1 MWGRKNRSETA
12 DQVAAETPKPVPTGE
27 RARGPWDATERDVE
41 DDHLDFGALR
51 IRLRPGMEIQV
62 ATDGETPLAILVASE
77 GSAVELRPLAAS
89 RSGGDWASMRDAI
102 VAEITERGSEPLE
115 REGLFGTEI
124 FTQFPATTEDGQDAV
139 QPARFLGIEG
149 PRWILRATILGPAGM
164 EADDEGDL
172 IDVIRDVIVVR
183 SEEPRLLGES
193 LPITVPEAQSPEEHD
208 D

>member
-1 MWGRKNRSETA
+1 MWGRKKRSGSTDSVVPER
-12 DQVAAETPKPVPTGE
+12 PKPIPTGP
-27 RARGPWDATERDVE
+27 RSRGPWDVTERDIE

-51 IRLRPGMEIQV
+51 IRLQPGMEIQV

-89 RSGGDWASMRDAI
+89 RSGGDWESMREAI
-102 VAEITERGSEPLE
+102 IAEITERGTEPLE
-115 REGLFGTEI
+115 REGLFGPEI

-172 IDVIRDVIVVR
+172 IDVIRDVIVIR
-183 SEEPRLLGES
+183 SDEPRLLGES
-193 LPITVPEAQSPEEHD
+193 LPITVPEAQSHEEHD
-208 D
+208 V